1 MQKAWGIHSARRMKI
16 VVQTTFLLLFSSSVE
31 SDEAFMAYEDGEILM
46 PAALPPSRHH
56 PSPADAA
63 VPVLKSPVPVSA
75 VPVSVLFLLFAFL
88 VFSPAACRGVAGFL
102 TCFRPVRYF
111 RKKF

>member
-31 SDEAFMAYEDGEILM
+31 SDEAFMAYKDGEILM

-56 PSPADAA
+56 PSPADVA

-88 VFSPAACRGVAGFL
+88 VFSPAACMQGCNRLFDL
-102 TCFRPVRYF
+102 F
-111 RKKF
+111 